1 MIAQP
6 TLAPWTRLF
15 ASLALEVILV
25 FALVARLVRSASGQ
39 RMVWRVSF
47 VAMAALVLAEASGV
61 GHSLLRL
68 RRPPP
73 PESAPAR
80 AVVVTT
86 TTISDAP
93 LAPAWAPTAANAPG
107 APVASSRK
115 ELLAAFVAWL
125 PVLALAGLVWFGAR
139 RSVATLKLLRLGR
152 RASSDTGGLAA
163 RVEVVRS

>member
-6 TLAPWTRLF
+6 TLAPWARLF

-25 FALVARLVRSASGQ
+25 FALSALLARLVRSASGQ

-107 APVASSRK
+107 APVAS
-115 ELLAAFVAWL
+115 
-125 PVLALAGLVWFGAR
+125 
-139 RSVATLKLLRLGR
+139 
-152 RASSDTGGLAA
+152 
-163 RVEVVRS
+163 